1 MPGTK
6 LKSLLAIGL
15 VSSAMLFGPIASAQA
30 PQTGSGYPD
39 TRYVKGS
46 AVNVRGGPGTHN
58 RVLMVL
64 NLGAEVSIYV
74 IQGDWA
80 RISGPG
86 QPEQWIYAPLLQSSR
101 PPAPSQKHNAKA
113 VSPARPDAQPVTGKT
128 GTPEPTHK
136 PTSQQKQPA
145 GGTPE
150 QPDDKRDRSP
160 GNPR

>member
-30 PQTGSGYPD
+30 PQAGPAHSD
-39 TRYVKGS
+39 TRYVKAS

-58 RVLMVL
+58 RVLTVL
-64 NLGAEVSIYV
+64 KLGAEVSIYIV
-74 IQGDWA
+74 QGDWA

-86 QPEQWIYAPLLQSSR
+86 QPEQWIYVPLLQSSK
-101 PPAPSQKHNAKA
+101 PPAPNPKHNAKA
-113 VSPARPDAQPVTGKT
+113 ATPARHDAQPVTGKT
-128 GTPEPTHK
+128 GAPEPTRK
-136 PTSQQKQPA
+136 PASQQKQPA
-145 GGTPE
+145 DGTPD
-150 QPDDKRDRSP
+150 QSDNKRDRSP